1 MAARTRACH
10 AVNSFA
16 GDLPAQ
22 PAAKFRAS
30 PGKTAWQ
37 IEVGMGNDVWPVI
50 LVALLLGGLTGL
62 RTFTP
67 ITVLLW
73 MLKLHHVFILGSRLY
88 FLHNL
93 APIIIVTILAA
104 GELIADKLPRTPSRL
119 KPLGMT
125 GRILL
130 GAFCGW
136 IAGQTWGASW
146 EVAAGAGILGALL
159 GAVAGYEIRKGWV
172 RSLHWHDLPVALI
185 EDLVC
190 IGGSILVV
198 SRALYLSY

>member
-1 MAARTRACH
+1 MAD
-10 AVNSFA
+10 S
-16 GDLPAQ
+16 
-22 PAAKFRAS
+22 
-30 PGKTAWQ
+30 
-37 IEVGMGNDVWPVI
+37 VWPVV
-50 LVALLLGGLTGL
+50 LVAFLLGGLTGL

-104 GELIADKLPRTPSRL
+104 GELIADKLPKTPSRL
-119 KPLGMT
+119 KLPGMT
-125 GRILL
+125 GRILF

-146 EVAAGAGILGALL
+146 EVTAGAGILGAVP
-159 GAVAGYEIRKGWV
+159 GAIAGYEIRKGWV

-190 IGGSILVV
+190 IGGAILVV